1 MPELPQQ
8 QKALFLESKQG
19 DFVVKTRAVPKPGPG
34 QALIQVK
41 AAALNPVD
49 WKIQKYGIYVTDF
62 PAILGTDV
70 SGVIVAIG
78 EGITKFNV
86 GDKVFCQ
93 GKIELDYADFQ
104 QYALVDEHH
113 LAKIP
118 ANINF
123 DQAATMPLGVTT
135 AFLLMYNK
143 PPHGHGLV
151 NPIEAP
157 GHYKDQPFVVLG
169 GSANVGQNAIQFA
182 KLSGFNPIIATAS
195 LKHTDFLKSLGATH
209 VLDRNL
215 SAQALKAEIEKITTK
230 PVKHVCDAISLAET
244 QQTGVEILAPGGH
257 LMLVLAPTVS
267 SDDKHIL
274 NVVAFRHLEPNV
286 EQITAMYGKL
296 SEWVEKGII
305 KPNNVEVLPG
315 GLNGIVGGFKRMEA
329 NQVSGLKLVVHP
341 EETT

>member
-1 MPELPQQ
+1 
-8 QKALFLESKQG
+8 
-19 DFVVKTRAVPKPGPG
+19 
-34 QALIQVK
+34 
-41 AAALNPVD
+41 
-49 WKIQKYGIYVTDF
+49 
-62 PAILGTDV
+62 
-70 SGVIVAIG
+70 
-78 EGITKFNV
+78 
-86 GDKVFCQ
+86 
-93 GKIELDYADFQ
+93 
-104 QYALVDEHH
+104 
-113 LAKIP
+113 
-118 ANINF
+118 
-123 DQAATMPLGVTT
+123 MPLGVTT

-169 GSANVGQNAIQFA
+169 GSANVGQNGLFYFFYIPIHPSRLLTFSIVAIQFA

-215 SAQALKAEIEKITTK
+215 SVQALKAEIEKITTK
-230 PVKHVCDAISLAET
+230 PVKHVCDAISVAET
-244 QQTGVEILAPGGH
+244 QQTGLEILAPGGH

-305 KPNNVEVLPG
+305 KVRLSWDDLSIRIFIKHLGLQPNNVEVLPG

-341 EETT
+341 EETA